1 MQVTSSSRLEIPDS
15 LRRKVLEFRRR
26 VWTVKLIE
34 AVAGGVIGIF
44 VGYLLTYGLDRLFE
58 TPQAVRWLI
67 FLAAVLTC
75 GLIPLAIDR
84 WVWRRRR
91 LDQLA
96 RLLSHKHPGV
106 GDQLLGIIELAES
119 DAEQARSP
127 ALVEAAIRQ
136 VAASAEQRDFRDAVP
151 EPKHRRRT
159 WTAALLGGAALV
171 LLVVTSAAARNAW
184 ARFLAPWSETP
195 RYTFAHVEPLP
206 ETLVVA
212 HGEPFSLTV
221 ALAESTEWTPSQAEV
236 RLPGQPPVPASL
248 DQESGARSQESAGSL
263 PTTHDPLPTASTKA
277 GAYRFELPGLLETT
291 SVRVKVGDFTGRMRI
306 EPMLRPELTG
316 LAAEIELPAYL
327 QRTEPVRKDVRGG
340 TLTAVEG
347 SRATFTATIARNL
360 SAATV
365 DGQPRP
371 TQGATFSTEAI
382 AITGERGGISALDSS
397 SMWTP
402 ERKGPPIVGRT
413 TLESGDSRPPLAL
426 NWRDEHGLS
435 GEQPFQLTVHGIED
449 APPSLVIE
457 GLPRQRVLLDSEV
470 IPFQIRARD
479 DFGVKRVGIEWQ
491 GVDTT
496 LANPAKGE
504 RIIGAG
510 GPEAE
515 FLELAATFSASRFGI
530 EPQPVAVR
538 LFVEDFHPDRERVYS
553 PVSYFEILNPEDH
566 AIWVTMQLSRWHR
579 MSLEVRDRELQ
590 LHEVNKELRNLPAAE
605 LDDPATRRRIET
617 QASAERTNARRLSNL
632 VDAGE
637 NLLQQAM
644 RNPEIGVGHL
654 ERWAEMMQ
662 ILQDISSNRMP
673 SVADLLKEAAM
684 AEQVAQNSRENIAP
698 QAGQNRLDQSGT
710 GDPKE
715 GDEDEKSSTQVP
727 TITDIESSH
736 DQPKPREGK
745 PPSESSGSDPRLT
758 LPTTMLAGNG
768 SDDSPPPAGEK
779 VDEAVR
785 EQQDLLAEFEKIAD
799 ELNEILANLEG
810 STLVKRLKAASRR
823 QQQVAGKLGS
833 VVPAVFGASV
843 GERAAQ
849 KETFD
854 ELAEVEDQ
862 SSLEVSHI
870 MDDMAAYFERSRY
883 MQFKVVLDDM
893 REQDVTA
900 GLRNLGQDLRKEN
913 GLSIAQA
920 EYWSETL
927 DRWAEDLVEVT
938 KCGACPGCK
947 SKGSLPPSIVLEVLQ
962 ILEGEVNLRE
972 ETRVAEQA
980 REAVSATEHEEEAQ
994 RLSETQDELRDRVDK
1009 VVDRIL
1015 ELPDADADFG
1025 KEIRML
1031 RLVSQVMDEARELLA
1046 TPDTGSRA
1054 IAAET
1059 EAIEL
1064 LLQSKR
1070 FNPNAGGGGGSD
1082 PGGGGGGDTNDSALA
1097 LVGRGVNEKEVRED
1111 PGTPQS
1117 TGTTGPSLPEE
1128 FRSGLDEYFNR
1139 LEGGE

>member
-1 MQVTSSSRLEIPDS
+1 MQITSSSRLEIPKS
-15 LRRKVLEFRRR
+15 LRRKLLAFRRR

-34 AVAGGVIGIF
+34 AVAGGVIGVF

-58 TPQAVRWLI
+58 TPQAVRWLL
-67 FLAAVLTC
+67 FLAAILTC

-84 WVWRRRR
+84 WIWRRRR

-96 RLLSHKHPGV
+96 RLLSHKHPSV

-127 ALVEAAIRQ
+127 ELVEAAIRQ
-136 VAASAEQRDFRDAVP
+136 VTATAEQRDFNNAVP

-171 LLVVTSAAARNAW
+171 LLLVTSAAARNAW

-206 ETLVVA
+206 ETVVVA

-248 DQESGARSQESAGSL
+248 EQESGARSQESVKSR
-263 PTTHDPLPTASTKA
+263 PTTHDPRPTASTKA
-277 GAYRFELPGLLETT
+277 GAYRFQLPGLLETT

-327 QRTEPVRKDVRGG
+327 QRTEPIRKDVRGG

-347 SRATFTATIARNL
+347 SRATFTATIARDL
-360 SAATV
+360 STATV

-371 TQGATFSTEAI
+371 TQGASFSTDPVLVKGQGTRDEGQGSRDEGDDD
-382 AITGERGGISALDSS
+382 TDPSLSPQPSALSPQRS
-397 SMWTP
+397 
-402 ERKGPPIVGRT
+402 
-413 TLESGDSRPPLAL
+413 AL
-426 NWRDEHGLS
+426 SLDWRDEYGLS
-435 GEQPFQLTVHGIED
+435 GEQPFNLAIHGIED
-449 APPSLVIE
+449 EPPSLVIE
-457 GLPRQRVLLDSEV
+457 GLPRQKVLLDSEV

-496 LANPAKGE
+496 LADPAKGE

-590 LHEVNKELRNLPAAE
+590 LHEVNKELRNLPAEE

-662 ILQDISSNRMP
+662 ILQDISTNRMP

-684 AEQVAQNSRENIAP
+684 AEQVAQSSNENNAP
-698 QAGQNRLDQSGT
+698 WAGQNRLDQSGT

-715 GDEDEKSSTQVP
+715 GDDDEKPSTQVP

-768 SDDSPPPAGEK
+768 SDDSPPPPAGEK

-833 VVPAVFGASV
+833 VVPAVFGASD
-843 GERAAQ
+843 GSRAAQ

-870 MDDMAAYFERSRY
+870 MDDMASYFERSRY

-980 REAVSATEHEEEAQ
+980 REAVSAKEHGDEAD
-994 RLSETQDELRDRVDK
+994 RLSEVQDELRDRVDM

-1015 ELPDADADFG
+1015 ELPDAEADFG
-1025 KEIRML
+1025 KEIRLL
-1031 RLVSQVMDEARELLA
+1031 RLVSRVMDEVREILA

-1082 PGGGGGGDTNDSALA
+1082 PGGGGGGEATDSALA

-1139 LEGGE
+1139 LEGSP